1 MWDDV
6 LKRDPC
12 TLEAKELLYQVL
24 EKMGANADLLS
35 SLNTGDDEDLRDMME
50 EFSRTSPQKE
60 VFKKLLRNWDMCI
73 VEARRNP
80 VTPLA
85 EMNTNDMYKI
95 LKRGM
100 KVEHSKLHD
109 AVDLTVEST
118 MEGDRVYASMDFYL
132 KIQEK
137 YLELLIKDADKTQI
151 SSFNIHAK
159 HKATPERIKA
169 VVGRHL
175 TRQGYRKSTATQ
187 GYTNYWSKV

>member
-35 SLNTGDDEDLRDMME
+35 SLNTGDDEDLRDMIE

-60 VFKKLLRNWDMCI
+60 VFKKMLRNWDMCI
-73 VEARRNP
+73 VDAQRNP
-80 VTPLA
+80 ATPMA
-85 EMNTNDMYKI
+85 EMNNDDMYKI

-100 KVEHSKLHD
+100 KLEHSKLHD
-109 AVDLTVEST
+109 AVDLAVEST
-118 MEGDRVYASMDFYL
+118 REGDRVYASMDFYL

-137 YLELLIKDADKTQI
+137 YLELLMVDADKTQI